1 MQVHDYYEVRTDM
14 IVARKQLKISLGS
27 VVVQAIPSK
36 VSNCDLKADG
46 DDQYQRDMFHVSTSG
61 PCPRIDIGLI
71 VYLHKNSYNHVLLS
85 SPPHDQFYA
94 TAPIFAV

>member
-27 VVVQAIPSK
+27 VVVQAIPSQ

-46 DDQYQRDMFHVSTSG
+46 DDQYRRDMFHVSTSG
-61 PCPRIDIGLI
+61 HVQELI
-71 VYLHKNSYNHVLLS
+71 
-85 SPPHDQFYA
+85 
-94 TAPIFAV
+94 